1 MHLSNQDLRQM
12 KQHFEDVIDGIELN
26 HIYMSG
32 KGLKEVDSL
41 MLKVKRGFRCLEFM

>member
-12 KQHFEDVIDGIELN
+12 KQHFEVIGGIELN

-41 MLKVKRGFRCLEFM
+41 MLKVKRGCLCLEFM

>member
-12 KQHFEDVIDGIELN
+12 KQHFEVIDGIELN

-41 MLKVKRGFRCLEFM
+41 MPK